1 MNIISLE
8 SLLFLYF
15 NLTGKYLSIIFYNY
29 YSAIYLSRL
38 QRMFYHNSVLNKYL
52 NFQNKWLMKWQAD
65 SAIYLFIYI
74 YKDILYRYHTKF
86 ETLKQTKHHD
96 YY

>member
-1 MNIISLE
+1 
-8 SLLFLYF
+8 
-15 NLTGKYLSIIFYNY
+15 
-29 YSAIYLSRL
+29 
-38 QRMFYHNSVLNKYL
+38 
-52 NFQNKWLMKWQAD
+52 MKWQAD